1 MLAPGL
7 AQAGRGKLVVDIARA
22 RPARLMTFL
31 AAQLRKLE
39 REAAADAVDIYA
51 AYDAAEAA
59 EVALQVCNTNTTPDP
74 DHHAGLHEP
83 RPSGRDRGYP
93 EGYWVHRVR

>member
-1 MLAPGL
+1 
-7 AQAGRGKLVVDIARA
+7 
-22 RPARLMTFL
+22 MTFL

-74 DHHAGLHEP
+74 DHHAGLT
-83 RPSGRDRGYP
+83 
-93 EGYWVHRVR
+93 